1 LANNTGSS
9 GKVVIADAVRFVRSR
24 AQGYVPLSFGPSEWD
39 SPDRFALS
47 IQGNQGQ
54 TCLVEGTTDFRQ
66 WLPLANVRLGGNLG
80 QLTDIDS
87 HLYPH
92 RFYRARQ
99 VNVFP
104 LADFE
109 THSLGATVLFQ
120 APAYSGTTHE
130 FVDPGSPN
138 FTRVTN
144 AFPAGNA
151 SSKVLQAS
159 WSFAPGSSGQSPWL
173 RLTTYQAPTLPNP
186 TVSFQHGIGFAVCA
200 DRDIY
205 LAAGLRETS
214 SAAAIGADGGT
225 TGTLEWIGGTSNNT
239 TDPPKGRFIPAGQWV
254 WVDFCIPAEPVRAFA
269 DSGNGIL
276 ESTTGKGVFDELTIV
291 PADGLGRYNLYLDN
305 FQLLA
310 FGP

>member
-1 LANNTGSS
+1 VNL
-9 GKVVIADAVRFVRSR
+9 
-24 AQGYVPLSFGPSEWD
+24 
-39 SPDRFALS
+39 FA
-47 IQGNQGQ
+47 
-54 TCLVEGTTDFRQ
+54 
-66 WLPLANVRLGGNLG
+66 
-80 QLTDIDS
+80 
-87 HLYPH
+87 
-92 RFYRARQ
+92 
-99 VNVFP
+99 

-109 THSLGATVLFQ
+109 ANSLGATVLFQ

-130 FVDPGSPN
+130 FVDPGSPY

-159 WSFAPGSSGQSPWL
+159 WSFVPGSSGGSPWL
-173 RLTTYQAPTLPNP
+173 RLTTHQAPNLPNP
-186 TVSFQHGIGFAVCA
+186 TVSFHQGIGFAVCA

-239 TDPPKGRFIPAGQWV
+239 TDPPQGRLIPAGQWV
-254 WVDFCIPAEPVRAFA
+254 WVDFCIPAEPLRAFT
-269 DSGNGIL
+269 GNGIL
-276 ESTTGKGVFDELTIV
+276 DSTTGKGVFDELTIV
-291 PADGLGRYNLYLDN
+291 PADGLGRYNLYLDD
-305 FQLLA
+305 FQFIE